1 MDIEKL
7 IETLRQHGVSC
18 VRAYGKYCSICDE
31 AATALSTLQA
41 EIKRLYKI
49 VCSIPTTPDSGRT
62 VSQYDKEMSICA
74 YLDDLEA
81 ENEKLRAELEQM
93 AACVYYKAGGLC
105 RYGGDDPANICVLG
119 PCPNERTVQEVLA
132 ELEQVK
138 RENDALWT
146 YIEIVDREYRRY
158 MDRGYIDRLDE
169 LKRTWRRGQ
178 KEN

>member
-41 EIKRLYKI
+41 ENKRLNKI

-62 VSQYDKEMSICA
+62 VSQYDKEMSMCA

-81 ENEKLRAELEQM
+81 ENEKLRAELEQVKQERDEAVQCIRGIAKSGRVWM
-93 AACVYYKAGGLC
+93 CPYCVHAKDTTGG
-105 RYGGDDPANICVLG
+105 I
-119 PCPNERTVQEVLA
+119 A
-132 ELEQVK
+132 ECE
-138 RENDALWT
+138 
-146 YIEIVDREYRRY
+146 
-158 MDRGYIDRLDE
+158 LDVGVCMMPYSKFE
-169 LKRTWRRGQ
+169 WRGQ
-178 KEN
+178 QKED